1 MNTYR
6 FTLINP
12 VFAILVIAG
21 MLLVPSTSAL
31 ANVRVEG
38 GNVPFYARF
47 DPNIG
52 ELYYDEGLVAIAFY
66 RPPTCIPADFNLL
79 DFYDEPRAFD
89 CSPQTT
95 EGFEI
100 WKNGPGIDPLPEL
113 TELHGLGDVPVW
125 FASLP
130 KLQAEMADGS
140 LTIGDLTALNPM
152 IGSASYFHETLRFGI
167 DLGTLEINA
176 RGKLSNGQIFSLHI
190 INVDMRNIK
199 TKIVFIEK

>member
-1 MNTYR
+1 MNNYR
-6 FTLINP
+6 LTLINR

-31 ANVRVEG
+31 ANIRIEG

-47 DPNIG
+47 ALD
-52 ELYYDEGLVAIAFY
+52 EFYYDEGLVVIVFY

-79 DFYDEPRAFD
+79 DFYDAPRAFD

-100 WKNGPGIDPLPEL
+100 WENGPDIDPEPRL
-113 TELHGLGDVPVW
+113 TELHGLGAVPVW

-130 KLQAEMADGS
+130 ELQAEMADGIV
-140 LTIGDLTALNPM
+140 TIGDLTALNPM
-152 IGSASYFHETLRFGI
+152 IGSASIFHETLRFGKPI
-167 DLGTLEINA
+167 PRGTLEINA
-176 RGKLSNGQIFSLHI
+176 KGELSNGQIFYLHV
-190 INVDMRNIK
+190 INVDW
-199 TKIVFIEK
+199 TKINTRIVIK